1 MLIIFFFCLNISPPS
16 LAAAE
21 DKDFSM
27 AAHLNSPLFILHLPV
42 PTMDDW
48 VNRYSFTSDE
58 FATWLM
64 TS

>member
-1 MLIIFFFCLNISPPS
+1 MLKITFFCLNISPPS

-27 AAHLNSPLFILHLPV
+27 AANLNSPLLILYLPV

-48 VNRYSFTSDE
+48 VN
-58 FATWLM
+58 
-64 TS
+64 